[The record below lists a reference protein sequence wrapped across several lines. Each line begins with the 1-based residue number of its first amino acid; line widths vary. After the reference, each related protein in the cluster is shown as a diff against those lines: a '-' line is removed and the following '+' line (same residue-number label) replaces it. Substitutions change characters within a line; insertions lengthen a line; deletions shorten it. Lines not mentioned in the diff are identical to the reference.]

1 VDAGGF
7 VLPSNR
13 EDFDAVLDFGP
24 AANYSGLLVI
34 VPPISFGASAA
45 MVRLKLGSTVVFSVA
60 LLLAAAGIASAGR
73 AKAPAAAA
81 REPAREVEMFAA
93 MESGDIEVK
102 LIPRND
108 REANVLVTNKT
119 KQPLSVQLPEAFAG
133 VPVLAQIGGG
143 NNNNNNNNNNNS
155 NQSLGGGFGGGGGG
169 GGGGFFSV
177 PAEKVKQ
184 VKVAT
189 VCLEHGKRDPKA
201 NVPYE
206 IRPIASYTS
215 DAKLHAVL
223 KLLGSGQVNQR
234 AAQVATW
241 HLANNMSWEQLAAKQ
256 IRRLNGAVK
265 PYFSLQEMRAAVE
278 IVRVAERLAAE
289 APSQNPASTSTA
301 VPRL

>member
-1 VDAGGF
+1 
-7 VLPSNR
+7 
-13 EDFDAVLDFGP
+13 
-24 AANYSGLLVI
+24 
-34 VPPISFGASAA
+34 